1 MEAEI
6 MIGKY
11 SVSFILT
18 ILLAWVFG
26 LFADDPASISNR
38 VKKAVAVLAGIALS
52 ILAMFYQIT
61 QAAITLTLPT
71 VVDYTISGFLIGAAS
86 IGINQ
91 LMKSETKALPP
102 DVTTAEKKP

>member
-6 MIGKY
+6 MLGKY

-26 LFADDPASISNR
+26 LVTDNPDTISNR
-38 VKKAVAVLAGIALS
+38 IKKAIAVLAGIGLS
-52 ILAMFYQIT
+52 ILAMFYQIST
-61 QAAITLTLPT
+61 GELLLTLPNA
-71 VVDYTISGFLIGAAS
+71 VDYIISGFLIGAAS

-91 LMKSETKALPP
+91 LMKPE
-102 DVTTAEKKP
+102 VKKTS